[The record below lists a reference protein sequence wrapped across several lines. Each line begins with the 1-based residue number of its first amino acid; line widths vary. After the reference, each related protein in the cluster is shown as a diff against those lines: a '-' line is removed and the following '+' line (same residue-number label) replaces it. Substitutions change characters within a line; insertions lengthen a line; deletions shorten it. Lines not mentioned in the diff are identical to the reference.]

1 MNNLDD
7 LLNIR
12 EASEITG
19 VSEMTIRKYL
29 GLTKP
34 PRPSRLPNARKQVR
48 PGEQVETWAIP
59 LSDLHNAG
67 LMKKSKKP
75 SQLDPDDFL
84 VIYPTSQ
91 DIKKLT
97 DEIEQLKIQL
107 AVAEQINQLE
117 RELNASL
124 SANLADLRLLLGR
137 SIETKEAQTLRQR
150 LFRRNNQG

>member
-12 EASEITG
+12 EASEIAG
-19 VSEMTIRKYL
+19 VSEPTIRKYL

-34 PRPSRLPNARKQVR
+34 PRPSRLPNARKLVR

-75 SQLDPDDFL
+75 GQVVADSSNQVEQVSELVEQLRAENQQL
-84 VIYPTSQ
+84 
-91 DIKKLT
+91 KLT
-97 DEIEQLKIQL
+97 L
-107 AVAEQINQLE
+107 AVLEQSNTDL
-117 RELNASL
+117 R
-124 SANLADLRLLLGR
+124 ANLADLRLLLGR

-150 LFRRNNQG
+150 LFRRNSQG

>member
-12 EASEITG
+12 EASEIAG
-19 VSEMTIRKYL
+19 VSEPTIRKYL

-34 PRPSRLPNARKQVR
+34 PRPSRLPNARKLVR

-75 SQLDPDDFL
+75 GQVIADSSNQVEQVSELVEQLRAENQQL
-84 VIYPTSQ
+84 
-91 DIKKLT
+91 KLT
-97 DEIEQLKIQL
+97 L
-107 AVAEQINQLE
+107 AVLEQSNTDL
-117 RELNASL
+117 R
-124 SANLADLRLLLGR
+124 ANLADLRLLLGR

-150 LFRRNNQG
+150 LFRRNSQG